1 MHRRSAISTLA
12 GTVAGLSLGE
22 VPRLDAAAPL
32 PGEPFSVT
40 RANLAESSGLVTC
53 PMCRELADSLELTPA
68 GPCLRCADGNPTIRA
83 QPHSDP
89 FWTLSPREVR
99 RLEPEI
105 QRLAAE
111 LDRMNHRFAELQQ
124 RQMVEGGDGYDRA
137 MEAGRDEW
145 HALQRELHLLHLLRA
160 ASRQFGKR

>member
-22 VPRLDAAAPL
+22 VPRLDAAPPL

-40 RANLAESSGLVTC
+40 RVNLAESSGLVTC
-53 PMCRELADSLELTPA
+53 PMCREMGDSLELTPA
-68 GPCLRCADGNPTIRA
+68 GACLRCADRNPALRA
-83 QPHSDP
+83 EPHSDP
-89 FWTLSPREVR
+89 FWILSPRELR

-111 LDRMNHRFAELQQ
+111 LDRMNGRLAELQQ
-124 RQMVEGGDGYDRA
+124 RQIVEGGDGYDRA
-137 MEAGRDEW
+137 VEAERDEW

-160 ASRQFGKR
+160 ASRQFRS